1 MLIDWENILRIAG
14 GLSNA
19 KRDERKKSIENF
31 FHEPLTP
38 DAKKCVKELQ
48 SCYFKDMETKDKL
61 DKLDKIM
68 EKMQI

>member
-19 KRDERKKSIENF
+19 KRDERKQSIENF

-48 SCYFKDMETKDKL
+48 WCYVKDMETKDKL